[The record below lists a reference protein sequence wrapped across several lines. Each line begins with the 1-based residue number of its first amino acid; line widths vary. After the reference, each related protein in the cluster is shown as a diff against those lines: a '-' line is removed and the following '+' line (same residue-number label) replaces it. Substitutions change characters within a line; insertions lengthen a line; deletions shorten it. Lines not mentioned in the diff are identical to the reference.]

1 LDYFR
6 TWKKN
11 VFLRPDLNF
20 SDSNSMTKITE
31 EPKVQPSLDID
42 AALDK
47 TESYINENKK
57 SLALIVGGVLA
68 LVLVYFAWKFIY
80 QEPRKEEAAIAMYKA
95 EMYWQRDSFNLAI
108 NGRGD
113 TLGMAAI
120 AEEYGSTPAG
130 NLANYYLGV
139 SYLRTG
145 QWDLAIEALEDF
157 SSDDMFLSSMSIGM
171 IGDAYME
178 KGDVDHAIE
187 YYLKAAN
194 KNANKFTS
202 PTFLKKAAF
211 AEEDRGN
218 KGEALKLYEQIKVNY
233 PESQDAAQ
241 IDKYIT
247 RAGGTVK

>member
-1 LDYFR
+1 
-6 TWKKN
+6 
-11 VFLRPDLNF
+11 
-20 SDSNSMTKITE
+20 
-31 EPKVQPSLDID
+31 
-42 AALDK
+42 
-47 TESYINENKK
+47 
-57 SLALIVGGVLA
+57 
-68 LVLVYFAWKFIY
+68 
-80 QEPRKEEAAIAMYKA
+80 MYKA

-187 YYLKAAN
+187 Y
-194 KNANKFTS
+194 
-202 PTFLKKAAF
+202 
-211 AEEDRGN
+211 ER
-218 KGEALKLYEQIKVNY
+218 EQIHFAY
-233 PESQDAAQ
+233 LPEEGS
-241 IDKYIT
+241 
-247 RAGGTVK
+247 VC

>member
-1 LDYFR
+1 
-6 TWKKN
+6 
-11 VFLRPDLNF
+11 
-20 SDSNSMTKITE
+20 MTKETKE
-31 EPKVQPSLDID
+31 QPAIDIE
-42 AALDK
+42 AAYDK
-47 TESYINENKK
+47 TEHYINDNKK
-57 SLALIVGGVLA
+57 SLGLIVGGVIA
-68 LVLVYFAWKFIY
+68 LVGIFLAWKYMY
-80 QEPRKEEAAIAMYKA
+80 QIPRNEEAAGKMYKS
-95 EMYWQRDSFNLAI
+95 EIYWQKDSFNLAI

-113 TLGMAAI
+113 TLGMADI
-120 AEEYGSTPAG
+120 AEEYGSTAAG

-145 QWDLAIEALEDF
+145 QWDLAIASLEDF
-157 SSDDMFLSSMSIGM
+157 DSNDMFLSSMSVGM

-178 KGDVDHAIE
+178 KGNIDEAIE

-194 KNANKFTS
+194 KNPNKFTS

-218 KGEALKLYEQIKVNY
+218 KAEALKLYEQIKVDY